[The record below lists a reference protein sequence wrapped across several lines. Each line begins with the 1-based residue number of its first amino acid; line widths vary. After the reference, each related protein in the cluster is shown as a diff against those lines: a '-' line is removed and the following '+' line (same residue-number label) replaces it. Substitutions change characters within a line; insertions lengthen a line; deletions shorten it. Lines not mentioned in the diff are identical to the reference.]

1 MSFAA
6 HANDSRW
13 PDRPVKLV
21 VPYPPGASTDTVS
34 REVAQQM
41 STTLGQQIVVDNRPG
56 AGGIAGAEQVSRA
69 APDGYT
75 LLLGTNGTHGLA
87 QLMTKRKLV
96 DPIRD
101 FTALTPV
108 AIMPLALVVH
118 PSVPAGNGAE
128 LLRWIKANPGKA
140 SYATAGAGSPHH
152 IAGEVLNSMAGGG
165 MVHVPY
171 KGTGQSIT
179 DLIGGQ
185 VLIGYASLST
195 VLPHAQTGKLKII
208 GLVEKER
215 QKSAPNVP
223 SLSESIPGYVIPAT
237 WLGFFAPA
245 GMPPGLANRISAE
258 MVKAIETPAVAN
270 RINAAGLQAISSKSD
285 AFTRRIR
292 DDMERFRQLIAAS
305 GIQPE

>member
-1 MSFAA
+1 MDKLMSGAHPLRAKLAPSLSTPAGTPKMKRRTLIRAA
-6 HANDSRW
+6 CATLAPMSIVAYADDSRW
-13 PDRPVKLV
+13 PERPVKLV

-41 STTLGQQIVVDNRPG
+41 STTLGQQVIVDNRPG
-56 AGGIAGAEQVSRA
+56 AGGIAGAEQVARA

-87 QLMTKRKLV
+87 QLMTKRKLI
-96 DPIRD
+96 DPIKD

-118 PSVPAGNGAE
+118 PSVSAANGAE

-152 IAGEVLNSMAGGG
+152 IAGEVLNSMVGGG

-171 KGTGQSIT
+171 KGTGQSIN

-185 VLIGYASLST
+185 IVIGYASVST
-195 VLPHAQTGKLKII
+195 VLPHAQAGKLKII
-208 GLVEKER
+208 GLVEKDR
-215 QKSAPNVP
+215 QKSAPTVP
-223 SLSESIPGYVIPAT
+223 SPVSPICDWTPSVSQ
-237 WLGFFAPA
+237 
-245 GMPPGLANRISAE
+245 GMPRLRNPSSSLS
-258 MVKAIETPAVAN
+258 TPA
-270 RINAAGLQAISSKSD
+270 RCPSLPGS
-285 AFTRRIR
+285 
-292 DDMERFRQLIAAS
+292 QLI
-305 GIQPE
+305 